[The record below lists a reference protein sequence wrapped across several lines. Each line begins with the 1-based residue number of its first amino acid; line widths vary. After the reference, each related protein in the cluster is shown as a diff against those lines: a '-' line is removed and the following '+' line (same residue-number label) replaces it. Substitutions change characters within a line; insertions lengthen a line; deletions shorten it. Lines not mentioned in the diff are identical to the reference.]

1 MAYTINPITY
11 QYNPDAYYTGYG
23 RAGANF
29 RAPSPF
35 FNPVAGNPIT
45 LYPGSNFSGG
55 QYGRGPTQFP
65 TPEQPSVMASL
76 LPLGFDA
83 AAGTLGSYAGD
94 AAAASRVDSVP
105 FRSAADEAVYYHPLT
120 KPMGGGGI
128 YSTQPGGTPVR
139 YYPRAGTLIGHSTT
153 VPRIDGATAQ
163 FTNVGDPLGR
173 SLTGDNVAPDDF
185 GTFSVLGD
193 AGSQMY
199 DDIIV
204 SPGKYLK
211 KSYQAITGTGPKT
224 AAVGPTAGG
233 SGSSAVA
240 VGPTAGGSQGGV
252 KYETPTVAGLTQ
264 EAPMWDPAKGFS
276 ASQQLAHNLYP
287 AAYQGAISGLGA
299 FGGSVLTDL
308 IRGEDID
315 FKRAGTKFAD
325 VGLGA
330 SLGRAVT
337 GSGFYGGI
345 AGGIAGLFR
354 VICTELNS
362 QGLLTDNELRAE
374 QWYTLKKIHP
384 LVIRGYHVWAVP
396 YVRLMQKSS
405 RFSAFTNWWA
415 GARAKEILYKC
426 GKRDKPHYGGKL
438 ARLVVEPFC
447 FVIGCVAWAFD
458 IPELEWRNGFT

>member
-35 FNPVAGNPIT
+35 FTPVAGDPIT
-45 LYPGSNFSGG
+45 LYPGTNSWSGG
-55 QYGRGPTQFP
+55 QWGRGPTQFP

-76 LPLGFDA
+76 LPIGFDA
-83 AAGTLGSYAGD
+83 AASTLGSYAGD
-94 AAAASRVDSVP
+94 AAAASRVDVVP
-105 FRSAADEAVYYHPLT
+105 FRSAADEAVYYHPGT
-120 KPMGGGGI
+120 RPGSGGI

-139 YYPRAGTLIGHSTT
+139 YYPRTGTLIGHSTT
-153 VPRIDGATAQ
+153 VPRIHNAAAQ
-163 FTNVGDPLGR
+163 FTNVGDPLGS
-173 SLTGDNVAPDDF
+173 SLTGEFVAP
-185 GTFSVLGD
+185 GEVGVPSVLRD
-193 AGSQMY
+193 AGSQMWE
-199 DDIIV
+199 DTVV
-204 SPGKYLK
+204 SPAESLK

-224 AAVGPTAGG
+224 IKPIPTSGPVAGG
-233 SGSSAVA
+233 SRT
-240 VGPTAGGSQGGV
+240 GPVVAGGSQGGV
-252 KYETPTVAGLTQ
+252 KYETPTVAELTQ
-264 EAPMWDPAKGFS
+264 EAPMWDPAQGLS

-287 AAYQGAISGLGA
+287 AAYQGALSGLGA
-299 FGGSVLTDL
+299 AGGSILSNL
-308 IRGEDID
+308 IQGDDINWR
-315 FKRAGTKFAD
+315 RAGTKAAD
-325 VGLGA
+325 VGIGA
-330 SLGRAVT
+330 TLGRAVT
-337 GSGFYGGI
+337 GSGFWGGI
-345 AGGIAGLFR
+345 AGTVAGMFR

-362 QGLLTDNELRAE
+362 QGLLTDAELRAE

-396 YVRLMQKSS
+396 YVRLMQRSS

-447 FVIGCVAWAFD
+447 FVIGCVAWALD
-458 IPELEWRNGFT
+458 IPELEWRNGLT